1 MNSNEFDDYI
11 KNVLSQIGFV
21 FEHKNIKRE
30 LMSHLLDLKDEYA
43 EQGLESSD
51 LTQRV
56 IEDMGDPILIGK
68 ELNQIHHPIIGWLW
82 WISRIAVVSMFIYCI
97 LFVGSKFMTHQL
109 TNRFVSD
116 QDFDI
121 NQLMLGQGNTD
132 RIAQLNQ
139 DLDLTI
145 NMNDGELLIDRLIQT
160 QDGTIILLY
169 QENHSFDLFQLSG
182 RTFDLRSYAQLHVD
196 DEVFVA
202 QRDGLL
208 TFDHW
213 NVLIYENVPSEYSL
227 LELKYKQVSETF
239 EKVLR

>member
-11 KNVLSQIGFV
+11 KNVLSQIAFV

-30 LMSHLLDLKDEYA
+30 LMSHLMDLKDEYA
-43 EQGLESSD
+43 EQGLESSE
-51 LTQRV
+51 LSRRV
-56 IEDMGDPILIGK
+56 LDDMGDPVVVGK

-82 WISRIAVVSMFIYCI
+82 WISRLVVVSMFIYCI
-97 LFVGSKFMTHQL
+97 LFVGSKFLTHL
-109 TNRFVSD
+109 SSNRFVSD

-121 NQLMLGQGNTD
+121 NQFMSGMGDSN

-145 NMNDGELLIDRLIQT
+145 NLNDGVLLIDRLIQT

-169 QENHSFDLFQLSG
+169 QENHGFDIFQSNN
-182 RTFDLRSYAQLHVD
+182 RYFDLRKYGEIHID
-196 DEVFVA
+196 GEVFVA
-202 QRDGLL
+202 QSDGLL
-208 TFDHW
+208 TYDQWH
-213 NVLIYENVPSEYSL
+213 VLIYENLPLEFRQ

>member
-11 KNVLSQIGFV
+11 KNVLNQIAFV
-21 FEHKNIKRE
+21 FEHRRIKRE

-43 EQGLESSD
+43 EQGLENSEI
-51 LTQRV
+51 TQRV
-56 IEDMGDPILIGK
+56 IEDMGDPIAIGK

-82 WISRIAVVSMFIYCI
+82 WISRLVVVSLLVYSI

-109 TNRFVSD
+109 SNRFVSD

-121 NQLMLGQGNTD
+121 NQFMIGLGD
-132 RIAQLNQ
+132 SEKIAQVDQ
-139 DLDLTI
+139 DLALTI
-145 NMNDGELLIDRLIQT
+145 NLNDGKLFIDRLIQT

-169 QENHSFDLFQLSG
+169 QETHAFDLFHLNE
-182 RTFDLRSYAQLHVD
+182 RIFDLHRYAQLKID
-196 DEVFVA
+196 DEVFIA
-202 QRDGLL
+202 QSDGLL
-208 TFDHW
+208 TYDHW
-213 NVLIYENVPSEYSL
+213 HVLIYRNVPFESNH